1 LTFKWLKCIIYLFFL
16 LKKEKEA
23 DMHKDQLQN
32 INPNH
37 VHGCHPSDLRDYF
50 GESTFYLTVKNPK
63 DPFPPISRRRLLLKR
78 ILGDIYRSD
87 LPAKDYFSEYMRQ
100 KYRRNCRSNT
110 LRQAA
115 ASLIQF
121 LSFYRDNGKQH
132 LEQITRE
139 DIEAFI
145 EALQDRGLKPH
156 SVRTRLCGVYAF
168 VRFLIEKKAVSYELL
183 ERRIKLKLPDRLPR
197 TIDPLDL
204 KQLLSVIDDIRDRA
218 LLLLLLRTGMR
229 IGELLHTKVHDV
241 DLNNHRILIYQAEK
255 NGVGRVVYYSEDAKE
270 ALLSW
275 LQVRNTFKENLFYG
289 QGRSSLSYEAA
300 RSMFNKYLEKA
311 GLLYSGYTLH
321 CLRHTFATDLLNARM
336 PLECLRVLLG
346 HTSLE
351 VTRIY
356 ARLTDKTREEE
367 YFMAMERILKGDS
380 HGNDP
385 CDY

>member
-1 LTFKWLKCIIYLFFL
+1 
-16 LKKEKEA
+16 
-23 DMHKDQLQN
+23 MHADQLQN
-32 INPNH
+32 FNPNH

-50 GESTFYLTVKNPK
+50 GESPFYLTVKTPK
-63 DPFPPISRRRLLLKR
+63 DSFPPVSRRLLLLKR
-78 ILGDIYRSD
+78 ILDDISGSD
-87 LPAKDYFSEYMRQ
+87 LPAKDSFSEYMRQ
-100 KYRRNCRSNT
+100 KYRQNCRPNT

-121 LSFYRDNGKQH
+121 LTFYRDTGKQYP
-132 LEQITRE
+132 EQMTRQ

-145 EALQDRGLKPH
+145 EALQDRGLTPH

-168 VRFLIEKKAVSYELL
+168 IRFLIEKKAVGHELL

-197 TIDPLDL
+197 AIDSGDL
-204 KQLLSVIDDIRDRA
+204 KQLLSVIDNIRDRA

-255 NGVGRVVYYSEDAKE
+255 TGVGRVVYYSEDAKE

-275 LQVRNTFKENLFYG
+275 LQVRNPFKENLFYG
-289 QGRSSLSYEAA
+289 QGDKPLCYEAA

-311 GLLYSGYTLH
+311 GLLHGGYTLH

-356 ARLTDKTREEE
+356 ARLTDKTREQE
-367 YFMAMERILKGDS
+367 YFMAMERILKGESDAD
-380 HGNDP
+380 DP
-385 CDY
+385 CDH

>member
-1 LTFKWLKCIIYLFFL
+1 
-16 LKKEKEA
+16 
-23 DMHKDQLQN
+23 MHKDQIPN

-37 VHGCHPSDLRDYF
+37 VHGCHPLDLRDCF
-50 GESTFYLTVKNPK
+50 GESPFYLKVKNPK
-63 DPFPPISRRRLLLKR
+63 DTFPPISPRLIYLER
-78 ILGDIYRSD
+78 ILGDISRSD

-100 KYRRNCRSNT
+100 KYRRNCRPNT

-115 ASLIQF
+115 GSLTQF
-121 LSFYRDNGKQH
+121 LTFYRDKGKKY
-132 LEQITRE
+132 LEQMTRK

-145 EALQDRGLKPH
+145 ESLQDRGLTPN

-168 VRFLIEKKAVSYELL
+168 VRFLIEKKAVSHELL

-197 TIDPLDL
+197 AIDPGDL
-204 KQLLSVIDDIRDRA
+204 KQLLSVIDNIRDRA

-241 DLNNHRILIYQAEK
+241 DLNNRRILIYQAQK
-255 NGVGRVVYYSEDAKE
+255 TGVGRVVYYSKDAKE

-289 QGRSSLSYEAA
+289 QGHGSLCYEAA

-380 HGNDP
+380 HADDP

>member
-1 LTFKWLKCIIYLFFL
+1 
-16 LKKEKEA
+16 
-23 DMHKDQLQN
+23 MHKDQLQN

-50 GESTFYLTVKNPK
+50 GESPFYLKVKNPK
-63 DPFPPISRRRLLLKR
+63 DTFPPISPRLIYLER
-78 ILGDIYRSD
+78 ILGDISRSD
-87 LPAKDYFSEYMRQ
+87 LPAKDHFSEYMRQ
-100 KYRRNCRSNT
+100 KYRRNCRPNT

-115 ASLIQF
+115 GSLTQF
-121 LSFYRDNGKQH
+121 LTFYRDKGKKY
-132 LEQITRE
+132 LEQMTRE

-145 EALQDRGLKPH
+145 ETLQDRGLTPNT
-156 SVRTRLCGVYAF
+156 VRT
-168 VRFLIEKKAVSYELL
+168 
-183 ERRIKLKLPDRLPR
+183 
-197 TIDPLDL
+197 L
-204 KQLLSVIDDIRDRA
+204 KQLLSAIDNIRDRA

-229 IGELLHTKVHDV
+229 IGELLNTKVHDL
-241 DLNNHRILIYQAEK
+241 DLNNHRILIYQAQK
-255 NGVGRVVYYSEDAKE
+255 NLVGRVVYYSDDAKQ

-275 LQVRNTFKENLFYG
+275 LRVRNTFKENLFYG
-289 QGRSSLSYEAA
+289 QGDKPLSYEAA
-300 RSMFNKYLEKA
+300 RCMFNKYLEKA

-336 PLECLRVLLG
+336 PIECLRVLLG

-367 YFMAMERILKGDS
+367 YFMAMERILKGES
-380 HGNDP
+380 HADDP

>member
-1 LTFKWLKCIIYLFFL
+1 
-16 LKKEKEA
+16 
-23 DMHKDQLQN
+23 
-32 INPNH
+32 
-37 VHGCHPSDLRDYF
+37 
-50 GESTFYLTVKNPK
+50 
-63 DPFPPISRRRLLLKR
+63 
-78 ILGDIYRSD
+78 
-87 LPAKDYFSEYMRQ
+87 
-100 KYRRNCRSNT
+100 
-110 LRQAA
+110 
-115 ASLIQF
+115 
-121 LSFYRDNGKQH
+121 
-132 LEQITRE
+132 
-139 DIEAFI
+139 
-145 EALQDRGLKPH
+145 
-156 SVRTRLCGVYAF
+156 
-168 VRFLIEKKAVSYELL
+168 
-183 ERRIKLKLPDRLPR
+183 
-197 TIDPLDL
+197 
-204 KQLLSVIDDIRDRA
+204 LLSVIDNIRDRA

-229 IGELLHTKVHDV
+229 IGELLYTKVHDV

-255 NGVGRVVYYSEDAKE
+255 TGVGRVVYYSDDAKE

-275 LQVRNTFKENLFYG
+275 LRVRNAFKENLFYG
-289 QGRSSLSYEAA
+289 QGDKPLSYEAV
-300 RSMFNKYLEKA
+300 RCMFNKYLEKA

>member
-1 LTFKWLKCIIYLFFL
+1 MQR
-16 LKKEKEA
+16 E
-23 DMHKDQLQN
+23 QLQN

-37 VHGCHPSDLRDYF
+37 LYGCHPFDLRSYF
-50 GESTFYLTVKNPK
+50 GESSFCLTVKKPK
-63 DPFPPISRRRLLLKR
+63 YTSSPISPRLIYLERILDDISRR
-78 ILGDIYRSD
+78 D
-87 LPAKDYFSEYMRQ
+87 LQSKEYFSEYMRQ
-100 KYRRNCRSNT
+100 KYRRNCKANT

-115 ASLIQF
+115 GSLTQF
-121 LSFYRDNGKQH
+121 LSFYLNKGKKY
-132 LEQITRE
+132 LEQMTRE

-145 EALQDRGLKPH
+145 EALQDRGLTPNT
-156 SVRTRLCGVYAF
+156 VRTRLCAVYAF
-168 VRFLIEKKAVSYELL
+168 IRFLIEKKVVSYELL

-197 TIDPLDL
+197 AMDPGDL
-204 KQLLSVIDDIRDRA
+204 KQLLSVIDNIRDRA

-229 IGELLHTKVHDV
+229 IGELLNTKVHDV
-241 DLNNHRILIYQAEK
+241 DLNNHRILIYEAEK
-255 NGVGRVVYYSEDAKE
+255 NSVGRVVYYSDDARE

-275 LQVRNTFKENLFYG
+275 LRVRNTFKENLFYG
-289 QGRSSLSYEAA
+289 QGHKPLCYEAA

-356 ARLTDKTREEE
+356 ARLTDKTREQE
-367 YFMAMERILKGDS
+367 YFMAMDRILKGESDAD
-380 HGNDP
+380 DP

>member
-1 LTFKWLKCIIYLFFL
+1 
-16 LKKEKEA
+16 
-23 DMHKDQLQN
+23 MQKDQLRN

-37 VHGCHPSDLRDYF
+37 LYGCHPFDLQSYF
-50 GESTFYLTVKNPK
+50 GESSIRLIAEKPKN
-63 DPFPPISRRRLLLKR
+63 PFPPISRRLLLLER
-78 ILGDIYRSD
+78 ILGDIFRND
-87 LPAKDYFSEYMRQ
+87 LPAKEHFSEYMRQ
-100 KYRRNCRSNT
+100 KYRRNCKPNT

-115 ASLIQF
+115 GSLMQF
-121 LSFYRDNGKQH
+121 LSFYRDTGKQY
-132 LEQITRE
+132 LEQMTRE

-145 EALQDRGLKPH
+145 EALQDRGLTPAT
-156 SVRTRLCGVYAF
+156 VRTRLCGVYAF

-197 TIDPLDL
+197 AIDPGDL
-204 KQLLSVIDDIRDRA
+204 RQLLSVIDKVRDRA
-218 LLLLLLRTGMR
+218 LILLLLRTGMR
-229 IGELLHTKVHDV
+229 IGELLNTKVHDV
-241 DLNNHRILIYQAEK
+241 DLNNHRILIYEAEK
-255 NGVGRVVYYSEDAKE
+255 NSVGRVVYYSEDAKE

-275 LQVRNTFKENLFYG
+275 LRIRNTFKEDLFYG
-289 QGRSSLSYEAA
+289 QGDKPLSYEAA

-356 ARLTDKTREEE
+356 ARLTDKTREQE
-367 YFMAMERILKGDS
+367 YFMAMERILKGESDA
-380 HGNDP
+380 DDR

>member
-1 LTFKWLKCIIYLFFL
+1 M
-16 LKKEKEA
+16 A
-23 DMHKDQLQN
+23 R
-32 INPNH
+32 
-37 VHGCHPSDLRDYF
+37 G
-50 GESTFYLTVKNPK
+50 
-63 DPFPPISRRRLLLKR
+63 
-78 ILGDIYRSD
+78 
-87 LPAKDYFSEYMRQ
+87 
-100 KYRRNCRSNT
+100 
-110 LRQAA
+110 
-115 ASLIQF
+115 
-121 LSFYRDNGKQH
+121 
-132 LEQITRE
+132 

-145 EALQDRGLKPH
+145 ESLQDRGLKPN
-156 SVRTRLCGVYAF
+156 SVRTRLCAVYAF
-168 VRFLIEKKAVSYELL
+168 VRFLIEKKAVGHELL

-197 TIDPLDL
+197 AIDPGEL
-204 KQLLSVIDDIRDRA
+204 KQLLSVIDNIRDRA
-218 LLLLLLRTGMR
+218 LILLLLRTGMR

-241 DLNNHRILIYQAEK
+241 ELNNHRILIYQAEK
-255 NGVGRVVYYSEDAKE
+255 TGVGRVVYYSEDAKE

-275 LQVRNTFKENLFYG
+275 LRVRNAFKENLFYG
-289 QGRSSLSYEAA
+289 QGHKPLCYEAA

-380 HGNDP
+380 HADDP

>member
-1 LTFKWLKCIIYLFFL
+1 MQR
-16 LKKEKEA
+16 E
-23 DMHKDQLQN
+23 QLRN

-37 VHGCHPSDLRDYF
+37 LYGCHPLDLRDYF
-50 GESTFYLTVKNPK
+50 GESSFYLKVKNSK
-63 DPFPPISRRRLLLKR
+63 DTFPPISPRLIYLER
-78 ILGDIYRSD
+78 ILGDISRSD
-87 LPAKDYFSEYMRQ
+87 LPAKDHFSEYMRRQ
-100 KYRRNCRSNT
+100 YRRNCRPNT

-115 ASLIQF
+115 GSLTQF
-121 LSFYRDNGKQH
+121 LTFYRDKGKKYLAQM
-132 LEQITRE
+132 TRE

-145 EALQDRGLKPH
+145 EALQDRGLKPN
-156 SVRTRLCGVYAF
+156 SVCTRLRAVYAF
-168 VRFLIEKKAVSYELL
+168 VRFLIEKKVLGYELL
-183 ERRIKLKLPDRLPR
+183 ERRIKIKLPDRLPR
-197 TIDPLDL
+197 AIDPEDL
-204 KQLLSVIDDIRDRA
+204 KQLLSVIDKIRDRA

-229 IGELLHTKVHDV
+229 IGELLNTKVHDL

-255 NGVGRVVYYSEDAKE
+255 TGVGRVVYYSDDAKE

-275 LQVRNTFKENLFYG
+275 LRVRNTFKENLFYG
-289 QGRSSLSYEAA
+289 RGHDPLSYEAA
-300 RSMFNKYLEKA
+300 RCMFKKYLEKA

-356 ARLTDKTREEE
+356 ARLTDKTREQE
-367 YFMAMERILKGDS
+367 YFMAMERILKGETHAD
-380 HGNDP
+380 DP